1 MVFVLNFAEKPIL
14 KTKPFMKNDQPKTK
28 SVYNIAIL
36 GCGKV
41 AHLHAKA
48 IFNLANAKLVG
59 VWSRSIKTATEF
71 AAQYQVASYTSI
83 DKLIRSENVDL
94 AIVCTPHPFH
104 LNPCVEA
111 ANAGANIL
119 VEKPLAST
127 LEDADKM
134 IAACKHA
141 GVKLGVVS
149 QRRWYEPVK
158 RVKEA
163 IDAGKI
169 GKPVFGTVNMLGWRD
184 KNYYDADLWRGTW
197 KMEGGGVLVNQ
208 APHQLDILLW
218 YMGEIDEVYGHW
230 QNLNHPYI
238 EVEDTAVAIV
248 KFKNGGIGN
257 IIVSNSEKPGI
268 YGKVHVHGEK
278 GASVGVQ
285 TDGGAMF
292 IAGMSGILEPPVND
306 IWSVPGEEKML
317 KKWVEEDSAHFNTI
331 DPMVYYMER
340 QIEDFLQALETN
352 SEPLVNGVEGRR
364 TVELFTAIYRSTRDN
379 KPIKFPLNPENRND
393 MDGRLATKL

>member
-1 MVFVLNFAEKPIL
+1 M
-14 KTKPFMKNDQPKTK
+14 KTY
-28 SVYNIAIL
+28 SIAIL

-41 AHLHAKA
+41 AHLHAMA
-48 IFNLANAKLVG
+48 VENLPNARLAG
-59 VWSRSIKTATEF
+59 VWSRTQKTADDF
-71 AAQYQVASYTSI
+71 AAEYKVPAYNNI
-83 DKLIRSENVDL
+83 NELVIKERVDL

-104 LNPCVEA
+104 LNPTVEA

-127 LEDADKM
+127 LEDADKI
-134 IAACKHA
+134 IAACHHA
-141 GVKLGVVS
+141 GVKLGVIS

-163 IDAGKI
+163 IEAGKI
-169 GKPVFGTVNMLGWRD
+169 GKPVFGTINMLGWRD
-184 KNYYDADLWRGTW
+184 KAYYDADQWRGTW
-197 KMEGGGVLVNQ
+197 NMEGGGVLVNQ

-268 YGKVHVHGEK
+268 YGKVHVHGEN

-292 IAGMSGILEPPVND
+292 IAGMSNILEPPIND
-306 IWSVPGEEKML
+306 VWSVPGEEKML
-317 KKWVEEDSAHFNTI
+317 DNWVKEDSEHFNSI
-331 DPMVYYMER
+331 DPMIYYMER
-340 QIEDFLQALETN
+340 QIEDYLQALETN
-352 SEPLVNGVEGRR
+352 SEPLVNGEEGRR

-379 KPIKFPLNPENRND
+379 KPIKFPLEPENAED
-393 MDGRLATKL
+393 MDGRLS